1 MADTNQT
8 YTGTID
14 VFDPDV
20 VVFTTCKLE
29 VFGFCVAGKEDHY
42 LPENVREQIRKT
54 NEDAVTTTNAVKV
67 PFQGTT
73 KQARID
79 WINERLKAID
89 SRVAF
94 IKARTDQLLKALKS
108 SGSSNYDTISKAV
121 TSVLSLIPYVGP
133 LATYFSGKEAA
144 AQQIEQYKLQTLLQ
158 DYVKDA
164 GQLAEIRKS
173 LVDELQVTPTPNTTT
188 TDSTSNAPTA
198 VQTWY
203 YLAGMGL
210 LFLLLVWYRRRNQK
224 RR

>member
-1 MADTNQT
+1 MADINQT

-29 VFGFCVAGKEDHY
+29 VFGFCVSGKENHY

-73 KQARID
+73 KAARIE

-108 SGSSNYDTISKAV
+108 TGSSNYETISKAV
-121 TSVLSLIPYVGP
+121 TTVLSLIPYVGP

-144 AQQIEQYKLQTLLQ
+144 AQQIEQYKLQLLLQ

-164 GQLAEIRKS
+164 EQLAGIRKS
-173 LVDELQVTPTPNTTT
+173 LVNELQATATPNTTT
-188 TDSTSNAPTA
+188 DPTSNAPMA

-203 YLAGMGL
+203 YLAGMLL
-210 LFLLLVWYRRRNQK
+210 LFLLIVWYRRRNQK